1 MGPFGDK
8 WEPGTGLLIDTRYG
22 GKHGDWSGN
31 ASKTVNSV
39 HYLMEVQPDSGGEP
53 YRCEC
58 EPPALMLSFKAP
70 PMNVKVRME
79 CIPAKRKA
87 RFDRHDPAISK
98 KAAEEAYRAAYE
110 AELQGPPNTEERP
123 DK

>member
-1 MGPFGDK
+1 MGLFGEK
-8 WEPGTGLLIDTRYG
+8 WEPATGKLIDTRYG

-53 YRCEC
+53 FRCEC

-70 PMNVKVRME
+70 PMGAAVRME
-79 CIPAKRKA
+79 CIPSKHKA
-87 RFDRHDPAISK
+87 RFDRDDPAISK
-98 KAAEEAYRAAYE
+98 KAAEAAYRAAYE
-110 AELQGPPNTEERP
+110 GELHGAPSTGERP
-123 DK
+123 KS